1 MLSIL
6 LYVFILN
13 FIWFTERIHWWRKVP
28 CWIFGEFDFT
38 NANFSSIV
46 DINIHFYLLCRES
59 QLERV
64 ALLALRYFKFHFQ
77 IWISVIHLKLLQRQ
91 LVEGSLCPFGYTV
104 SEQDH
109 KFNDISN
116 SYYFY
121 YFREKMRLL
130 LAVLTISRKVSPD
143 VHWESR
149 YYIFNRD
156 KG

>member
-1 MLSIL
+1 MLSTL

-149 YYIFNRD
+149 YAHLN
-156 KG
+156 